1 MLSLLYSNT
10 IVVIVIVVVVII
22 IIILIIPSM
31 LDLTR
36 GSSLQILLLK
46 FCMNLLITTCVL
58 HVRAYYPPSSHH
70 RVSSGYCQRA
80 LVDEPG
86 IIRTQMGKHNRS
98 VMVAV
103 YGTPCATLPLKQNRN
118 SKCFQ
123 PVPLFRL
130 LFLLFN
136 LIISF
141 LLPPYLHTVLYPLPS
156 TPFSFSFYINLFSL
170 LFGKPDS
177 SGSVVSD
184 YGLDDRAI

>member
-1 MLSLLYSNT
+1 
-10 IVVIVIVVVVII
+10 
-22 IIILIIPSM
+22 M
-31 LDLTR
+31 LDLAR

-58 HVRAYYPPSSHH
+58 HVRAYYSPSSHH
-70 RVSSGYCQRA
+70 RVSAGYCQRA

-86 IIRTQMGKHNRS
+86 IIRTHMGKHNRS

-130 LFLLFN
+130 LLLFN

-141 LLPPYLHTVLYPLPS
+141 LLPPYLHTVLYLLPS
-156 TPFSFSFYINLFSL
+156 TPLHSHFPFILTSLVFYL
-170 LFGKPDS
+170 
-177 SGSVVSD
+177 VS
-184 YGLDDRAI
+184 RIAQAV